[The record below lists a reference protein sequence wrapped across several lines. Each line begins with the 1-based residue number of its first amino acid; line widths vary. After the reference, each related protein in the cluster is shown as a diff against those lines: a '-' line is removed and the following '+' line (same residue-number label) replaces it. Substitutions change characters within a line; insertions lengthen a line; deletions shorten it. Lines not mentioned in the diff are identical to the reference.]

1 MGIDEGRRGMG
12 RGLLVAVLA
21 GLTCGPLAAQPSVD
35 SVPTQAVYGAGV
47 HSFFAGQLGRSYDD
61 LTNAIEAGSRD
72 PRVYY
77 FRGLAALRMGRTD
90 EAEADF
96 TKGAELE
103 ADPQRL
109 MVVDVARSLER
120 VQGPDRLQL
129 ERHRTRARLVSQ
141 QQNRR
146 ASKRRYLD
154 TMDAQDEVQRS
165 RPGRDEQIQEQI
177 NEFQEGDRAGGNPPA
192 ELPPL
197 SEPGMEPDP
206 SPRPQE
212 PAERGIDESAERGV
226 DEPAEKMPAKP
237 AAEEPTVDEPAERMP
252 AEPAAEE
259 PAAEEPAA
267 EEPVADEPVRQP
279 ADDMKDEKGVD
290 ATGDEAPAAAGDGDA
305 ADLPAEREA
314 EPPMEDK
321 DALGEGEPFSP

>member
-1 MGIDEGRRGMG
+1 M
-12 RGLLVAVLA
+12 LVMAVLA
-21 GLTCGPLAAQPSVD
+21 GLAGGRLAAQPSVD

-72 PRVYY
+72 PRVYS

-103 ADPQRL
+103 ADPERL
-109 MVVDVARSLER
+109 MAVDVARSLER

-141 QQNRR
+141 PQNRR
-146 ASKRRYLD
+146 ASQRRYLD
-154 TMDAQDEVQRS
+154 TMDAQDEVQRQ
-165 RPGRDEQIQEQI
+165 RPRRDEEIREQI
-177 NEFQEGDRAGGNPPA
+177 DQFQENQGAGGEPPA

-197 SEPGMEPDP
+197 SDP
-206 SPRPQE
+206 RENPQAPPMNE
-212 PAERGIDESAERGV
+212 PAERL
-226 DEPAEKMPAKP
+226 
-237 AAEEPTVDEPAERMP
+237 P

-259 PAAEEPAA
+259 PSERVPADASAEEPMA
-267 EEPVADEPVRQP
+267 EPVRQP
-279 ADDMKDEKGVD
+279 AEEPAEEMKDDKEADTAVGD
-290 ATGDEAPAAAGDGDA
+290 AQADGGSGDAA

-314 EPPMEDK
+314 EPPMEEQNG
-321 DALGEGEPFSP
+321 LGEGEPFTP

>member
-1 MGIDEGRRGMG
+1 M
-12 RGLLVAVLA
+12 LVMAVLA
-21 GLTCGPLAAQPSVD
+21 GLAGGRLAAQPSVD

-103 ADPQRL
+103 ADPERL
-109 MVVDVARSLER
+109 MAVDVARSLER

-146 ASKRRYLD
+146 ASQRRYLD
-154 TMDAQDEVQRS
+154 TMDAQDEVQRQ
-165 RPGRDEQIQEQI
+165 RPRRDEEIREQI
-177 NEFQEGDRAGGNPPA
+177 DQFQENQGAGGEPPA

-197 SEPGMEPDP
+197 SDP
-206 SPRPQE
+206 RENPQAPPMNE
-212 PAERGIDESAERGV
+212 PAERL
-226 DEPAEKMPAKP
+226 
-237 AAEEPTVDEPAERMP
+237 P

-259 PAAEEPAA
+259 PSERVPADAAAEEPMA
-267 EEPVADEPVRQP
+267 EPVRQP
-279 ADDMKDEKGVD
+279 AEEPAEEMKDDK
-290 ATGDEAPAAAGDGDA
+290 EADTAAGDAQADGGSGDAA

-314 EPPMEDK
+314 EPPMEEQNG
-321 DALGEGEPFSP
+321 LGEGEPFTP

>member
-1 MGIDEGRRGMG
+1 M
-12 RGLLVAVLA
+12 VAVLA
-21 GLTCGPLAAQPSVD
+21 GLAWSPLAAQPSVD
-35 SVPTQAVYGAGV
+35 SVPAQAVYGAGV

-61 LTNAIEAGSRD
+61 LTNAIEAGSLD

-146 ASKRRYLD
+146 ASQRRYLE
-154 TMDAQDEVQRS
+154 TQDAQEEVQRRTPGQES
-165 RPGRDEQIQEQI
+165 RIREQIDQ
-177 NEFQEGDRAGGNPPA
+177 FQEGEPAGGEPPA

-197 SEPGMEPDP
+197 TDP
-206 SPRPQE
+206 RENPNPPPMNE
-212 PAERGIDESAERGV
+212 PAERV
-226 DEPAEKMPAKP
+226 PADP
-237 AAEEPTVDEPAERMP
+237 AAEEPVADEPVERMP
-252 AEPAAEE
+252 ADSGPEDRGTEPAT
-259 PAAEEPAA
+259 

-279 ADDMKDEKGVD
+279 ADEPVEKMKDDQGSD
-290 ATGDEAPAAAGDGDA
+290 AGSGDA
-305 ADLPAEREA
+305 ADLPAERDA
-314 EPPMEDK
+314 EPAMEDK
-321 DALGEGEPFSP
+321 DGLGEGEPFSP

>member
-1 MGIDEGRRGMG
+1 MA
-12 RGLLVAVLA
+12 AVLA
-21 GLTCGPLAAQPSVD
+21 GLACGPLAAQPSVD
-35 SVPTQAVYGAGV
+35 SVPMQAIYGVGV

-109 MVVDVARSLER
+109 MAVDVARSLER

-146 ASKRRYLD
+146 ASQRRFLD
-154 TMDAQDEVQRS
+154 TMDAQEEVQRP
-165 RPGRDEQIQEQI
+165 RPGGDGQIQEQI
-177 NEFQEGDRAGGNPPA
+177 DQFQESDGAAGNPPA

-197 SEPGMEPDP
+197 AEPGMEPEP

-212 PAERGIDESAERGV
+212 PAEKGIDEVEERGT
-226 DEPAEKMPAKP
+226 DEPVEPMPAKP
-237 AAEEPTVDEPAERMP
+237 VDEEPTVEEPAERMP
-252 AEPAAEE
+252 AEPA
-259 PAAEEPAA
+259 P
-267 EEPVADEPVRQP
+267 EEPVADAPARQP
-279 ADDMKDEKGVD
+279 ADEPAAGMKDENGAD
-290 ATGDEAPAAAGDGDA
+290 AADGEAPAAAGDGDA
-305 ADLPAEREA
+305 ADLSAERDA